1 MFFKSPITAIVRALL
16 VGIPC
21 SFVSF
26 VEWNCVPFQ
35 VTYPSVPQRK
45 IRVPKPIVRHSGSFN
60 RGDNSPAVL

>member
-45 IRVPKPIVRHSGSFN
+45 IRDSGSFN